1 MPVDAQL
8 FKDALARWA
17 SGVTVVTTVREG
29 VFKGTTASS
38 FTSVSLDPPLILIC
52 LAQNLYTHR
61 LLQETGI
68 FAVSILRNDQLK
80 LGKMFAGMYPEIEDR
95 FAEINVQTAV
105 TGCPI
110 LSDAMGWVDCTI
122 AQQIPAGDHTIFV
135 GKVEAAG
142 NYVSDGEPLLYYNR
156 QWGQFSPVKS

>member
-1 MPVDAQL
+1 
-8 FKDALARWA
+8 
-17 SGVTVVTTVREG
+17 
-29 VFKGTTASS
+29 
-38 FTSVSLDPPLILIC
+38 
-52 LAQNLYTHR
+52 
-61 LLQETGI
+61 
-68 FAVSILRNDQLK
+68 
-80 LGKMFAGMYPEIEDR
+80 MFAGMYPEIEDR

>member
-17 SGVTVVTTVREG
+17 SGVTVVTTAREG

-38 FTSVSLDPPLILIC
+38 FTSVSLNPPLILIC
-52 LAQNLYTHR
+52 LAQNLYTHK

-95 FAEINVQTAV
+95 FTDLDIHTAV

-110 LSDAMGWVDCTI
+110 LSDAMSWVDCTI
-122 AQQIPAGDHTIFV
+122 AQEIPAGDHTIFV

-142 NYVSDGEPLLYYNR
+142 NSPHNGEPLLYYHR
-156 QWGQFSPVKS
+156 QWGRFSPVQS